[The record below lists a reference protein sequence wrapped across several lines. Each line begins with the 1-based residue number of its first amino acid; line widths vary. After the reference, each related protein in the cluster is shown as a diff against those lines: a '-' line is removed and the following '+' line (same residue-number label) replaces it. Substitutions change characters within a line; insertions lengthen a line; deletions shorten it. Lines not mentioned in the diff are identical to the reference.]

1 MKSMIANRLQKA
13 RNDKGLNQTEVYK
26 LTGINNK
33 TLSGYENKVSEPDL
47 ETLTILATL
56 YGVSTDYLLGHDS
69 TATITTNYDQF
80 IEADWPEVSEALAK
94 ASKALRRCGRKPTE
108 AERKRIAQIILL
120 AVDVPEDED

>member
-33 TLSGYENKVSEPDL
+33 TLSGYENDVSEPDL
-47 ETLTILATL
+47 GTLKILATL
-56 YGVSTDYLLGHDS
+56 YGVSTDYLLDSDS
-69 TATITTNYDQF
+69 TVSTTNDDQF
-80 IEADWPEVSEALAK
+80 IENDWPEVSEALAK

-120 AVDVPEDED
+120 AVDVPNDDE

>member
-1 MKSMIANRLQKA
+1 MNSMIANRLQKA

-47 ETLTILATL
+47 ETLTTLATL
-56 YGVSTDYLLGHDS
+56 YDVSTDYLLGHDS
-69 TATITTNYDQF
+69 TTITTDSDQF
-80 IEADWPEVSEALAK
+80 IETDWPEVSKALAK
-94 ASKALRRCGRKPTE
+94 ASKALRRCGKKPTE

-120 AVDVPEDED
+120 AVDVPDDEE

>member
-33 TLSGYENKVSEPDL
+33 TLSGYENEVSEPDL
-47 ETLTILATL
+47 ETLTTLATL
-56 YGVSTDYLLGHDS
+56 YGVSTDYLLGRDS
-69 TATITTNYDQF
+69 TSITTNSDQI
-80 IEADWPEVSEALAK
+80 IETDWPEVSAALAK
-94 ASKALRRCGRKPTE
+94 ASKALRRCGKKPTE

-120 AVDVPEDED
+120 AVDVPEDEE